1 MPFGLGLA
9 ETLLIVGVVIL
20 FFGAK
25 RLPEAAAS
33 LGKGIREF
41 KGAVSGMRDEIET
54 PANTISAPP
63 PPAQATSA
71 APASDPNV
79 IAAPAPGRTE
89 TFSPSAAEPVVHAS
103 PESEPPRSTPAATD
117 RP

>member
-1 MPFGLGLA
+1 VPFGLGLA
-9 ETLLIVGVVIL
+9 ETLLILGVVIL

-41 KGAVSGMRDEIET
+41 KGAVSGMHDEIET
-54 PANTISAPP
+54 PANTVAAPP
-63 PPAQATSA
+63 PPAQASA
-71 APASDPNV
+71 TPAADPNV
-79 IAAPAPGRTE
+79 IAAPAPGRSE
-89 TFSPSAAEPVVHAS
+89 TFAPSAPEPVVAHPS
-103 PESEPPRSTPAATD
+103 SDREPGSTPAATD